1 MNQQLGL
8 ILGIAALV
16 LLGLSNSITKIPAKT
31 LGPNKL
37 MFWRGILMTLIL
49 GSVVLITG
57 EFVNFSFKYFLIT
70 IAISIIGY
78 IPLYFFLKGMGV
90 GKVGIISPVSSIYTI
105 FTTFLAVTVY
115 KEKLPPLEIGA
126 IAVIIMG
133 TILISVSFRDFK
145 NSHLFQKS
153 SGIYYAIIA
162 ALGWGLYFFLI
173 RIPVMQM
180 GAVLTSYLEETMML
194 IIVSLILIFKK
205 EKFILPKWQPL
216 KPVIIIGFLSAAG
229 VLAYYQG
236 IKIYSL
242 SIMTAFSAAGPL
254 IVCLYGGLV
263 YKERLQLK
271 QYISIVMIVSG
282 IIVLALQA

>member
-1 MNQQLGL
+1 
-8 ILGIAALV
+8 
-16 LLGLSNSITKIPAKT
+16 
-31 LGPNKL
+31 
-37 MFWRGILMTLIL
+37 
-49 GSVVLITG
+49 
-57 EFVNFSFKYFLIT
+57 
-70 IAISIIGY
+70 
-78 IPLYFFLKGMGV
+78 
-90 GKVGIISPVSSIYTI
+90 
-105 FTTFLAVTVY
+105 
-115 KEKLPPLEIGA
+115 
-126 IAVIIMG
+126 VIIMG